1 MDRTLCPYACTN
13 AKTASVP
20 LTTHIMRLSLSV
32 PIPCHED
39 WAGMSER
46 TGGRF
51 CGNCQHEVADL
62 THATDSELLR
72 IFDGDMPP
80 PTCARFDPRQLDRVL
95 RPMNS
100 RQTNTLPVVAFTTL
114 LAMLGGNESK
124 AQQGVVLGKIMPT
137 HVERTNDPRG
147 TPAMVNAHAAGQR
160 IITIRGLLVN
170 ATTGHPVVDGF
181 VRIWSGEREI
191 QSSSDPSGHFTIT
204 FEAKADS
211 AELFFGGPDR
221 DPFRQ
226 FVSWANA
233 TNTGAITID
242 MGEVKIVREPRVDH
256 VEMILGEVAVQRRPT
271 WRFRSS
277 KP

>member
-1 MDRTLCPYACTN
+1 
-13 AKTASVP
+13 
-20 LTTHIMRLSLSV
+20 MRLSLSV
-32 PIPCHED
+32 PKPCHQD

-62 THATDSELLR
+62 SNATDNELLR
-72 IFDGDMPP
+72 IFDGDLPP

-95 RPMNS
+95 RPMNE
-100 RQTNTLPVVAFTTL
+100 RPAYTLPVVAFTTL
-114 LAMLGGNESK
+114 LAMLGGDDGQ
-124 AQQGVVLGKIMPT
+124 AQHGVVVGNTIPT
-137 HVERTNDPRG
+137 RVERTTDPRG
-147 TPAMVNAHAAGQR
+147 TPATVNVHATGPR

-181 VRIWSGEREI
+181 VRIWSGEREM

-221 DPFRQ
+221 DPFTQ

-233 TNTGAITID
+233 TNTGPITID

-256 VEMILGEVAVQRRPT
+256 VEMVLGEVAVQRRPT